1 MNLVSAFKL
10 LVVRSILQMGVDVMY
25 SDSDILLYQNPIPVI
40 QSFPF
45 DSMAF
50 QKDISLCAG
59 FFYARPT
66 PLSFDIL
73 ERSLRYITK
82 RHMDDQL
89 SMILSFRD
97 KKRNVTILPVSQFQ
111 SGDVF
116 FRHHQYWWD
125 PIDPSIVMMHNNY
138 ILGSTCKQYRMLEMN
153 YTSRRTKDPENTRY
167 LTAESLPFKSPSL
180 RRELMLLAS
189 IANRLNRVLII
200 PPIPCSIGKG
210 FCTIANQ
217 QRFRCF
223 ADVIEEVKAGYRE
236 SVGIGNLVD
245 F

>member
-116 FRHHQYWWD
+116 FT
-125 PIDPSIVMMHNNY
+125 SV
-138 ILGSTCKQYRMLEMN
+138 LVGSYRSVNRDDAQQLHSGIHLQTVSHVGNELYQSKN
-153 YTSRRTKDPENTRY
+153 KGSREHTLSDGG
-167 LTAESLPFKSPSL
+167 ESSL
-180 RRELMLLAS
+180 
-189 IANRLNRVLII
+189 
-200 PPIPCSIGKG
+200 
-210 FCTIANQ
+210 
-217 QRFRCF
+217 
-223 ADVIEEVKAGYRE
+223 
-236 SVGIGNLVD
+236 
-245 F
+245 